1 MFSVL
6 RCSFRPAYGKIGVL
20 SNLFPAVPVLA
31 LTGTAT
37 RATKSGI
44 IDSLG
49 LSDPVI
55 VESNPDRANLY
66 YASYVRPDR
75 GDGKLDSI
83 LQPIVVELK
92 AKKNQ
97 MPLTLI
103 YGNLETIAECFV
115 FFSNSMGKDQYYPST
130 ALPLAKNRLFSQY
143 HAQYPEHERN
153 RIVKELV
160 KGTCTHRVLFVTIA
174 FGLGIDCNN
183 IRQVIHIGVPY
194 TMEDYCQEVGRAG
207 RDGLPA
213 RADIF
218 YNSYDISKSRKNM
231 SDVMR
236 NFVQSKQCKRKMILS
251 YFDHDVPQNQ
261 DPAHMCCDFH
271 SCQCSCDDCE
281 LARALADIDV
291 DTPEEQPSAVHLL
304 QDQSGEELKET
315 TLDAKVKT
323 QIKMDLIQ
331 YRVNLQREL
340 GRSTVG
346 SVGLSSGFPIEL
358 IDLVLQHLTQLTS
371 VEKVE
376 TILPVY
382 SHEIATDIFCIIQKN
397 TSGNFE

>member
-66 YASYVRPDR
+66 YASYGRPDR
-75 GDGKLDSI
+75 GDGKLYSI

-130 ALPLAKNRLFSQY
+130 ALPLAKNRLFSQ
-143 HAQYPEHERN
+143 
-153 RIVKELV
+153 
-160 KGTCTHRVLFVTIA
+160 
-174 FGLGIDCNN
+174 
-183 IRQVIHIGVPY
+183 
-194 TMEDYCQEVGRAG
+194 
-207 RDGLPA
+207 
-213 RADIF
+213 
-218 YNSYDISKSRKNM
+218 
-231 SDVMR
+231 
-236 NFVQSKQCKRKMILS
+236 
-251 YFDHDVPQNQ
+251 
-261 DPAHMCCDFH
+261 
-271 SCQCSCDDCE
+271 
-281 LARALADIDV
+281 
-291 DTPEEQPSAVHLL
+291 
-304 QDQSGEELKET
+304 
-315 TLDAKVKT
+315 
-323 QIKMDLIQ
+323 
-331 YRVNLQREL
+331 
-340 GRSTVG
+340 
-346 SVGLSSGFPIEL
+346 
-358 IDLVLQHLTQLTS
+358 
-371 VEKVE
+371 
-376 TILPVY
+376 
-382 SHEIATDIFCIIQKN
+382 
-397 TSGNFE
+397 

>member
-66 YASYVRPDR
+66 YASHVHPDR

-153 RIVKELV
+153 RIVEELV
-160 KGTCTHRVLFVTIA
+160 KRTCIHRVLFVTIA

-183 IRQVIHIGVPY
+183 IRRVIHIGVPY

-251 YFDHDVPQNQ
+251 YFDHDVPKNQ
-261 DPAHMCCDFH
+261 DPAHMCCDF
-271 SCQCSCDDCE
+271 Q
-281 LARALADIDV
+281 L
-291 DTPEEQPSAVHLL
+291 
-304 QDQSGEELKET
+304 
-315 TLDAKVKT
+315 
-323 QIKMDLIQ
+323 
-331 YRVNLQREL
+331 
-340 GRSTVG
+340 
-346 SVGLSSGFPIEL
+346 SV
-358 IDLVLQHLTQLTS
+358 
-371 VEKVE
+371 
-376 TILPVY
+376 
-382 SHEIATDIFCIIQKN
+382 
-397 TSGNFE
+397 